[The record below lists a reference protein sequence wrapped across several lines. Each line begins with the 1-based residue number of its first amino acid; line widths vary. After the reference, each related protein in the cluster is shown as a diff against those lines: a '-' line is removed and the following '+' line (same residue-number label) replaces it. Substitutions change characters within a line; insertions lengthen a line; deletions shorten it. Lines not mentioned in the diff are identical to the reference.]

1 MENENV
7 IQSTPFGVIVQREP
21 DEEIGI
27 TTEYLPPVMPE
38 RLPEPIR
45 LLISRTPE
53 PMQSAV
59 AMAVFPPLGAHLF
72 KVRCSYWDNRDYEP
86 AFMNIVVA
94 PHSSGKSAVNRP
106 IEYIMADIEERD
118 ERSRRVENEWKL
130 QCSMMPASREHPP
143 RPTDICIQSIS
154 ADMTNATF
162 VQRLVDAE
170 GRTLYT
176 SMDEIEMLNSLRTG
190 HRNSNVGVILR
201 LAFDRSK
208 YGQERVGA
216 TSITGRASLR
226 WNWNASTTP
235 MRARSF
241 FRHLIVDGTLSRISF
256 ATIVHE
262 EENWGLK
269 RYAYGAY
276 GPEFATRLKP
286 YIDLLNT
293 CEGII
298 DCAEAKQWAE
308 ELMDELITFA
318 RDCEN
323 KDYALLSRRAVL
335 IAFFRAIVLYI
346 MNGRQWSDE
355 IAQFCAWTARYDMWC
370 KMRFF
375 GDFIR
380 EELEGENKGIRPGPR
395 NLLDM
400 LPTEFSR
407 QDLADMRRLMGKDS
421 KGTLNQ
427 LGVWKNRGYIV
438 ETERFHYKKQPQ
450 APQ

>member
-1 MENENV
+1 MSALNLSLWPHRRCDKAFLLLCEGADAGILRLATTTKNSARRTRARIITVV
-7 IQSTPFGVIVQREP
+7 IT
-21 DEEIGI
+21 
-27 TTEYLPPVMPE
+27 
-38 RLPEPIR
+38 
-45 LLISRTPE
+45 ISAFLHTFRSG
-53 PMQSAV
+53 QIFNFANSRWL
-59 AMAVFPPLGAHLF
+59 VF
-72 KVRCSYWDNRDYEP
+72 V
-86 AFMNIVVA
+86 
-94 PHSSGKSAVNRP
+94 
-106 IEYIMADIEERD
+106 
-118 ERSRRVENEWKL
+118 
-130 QCSMMPASREHPP
+130 PP

-241 FRHLIVDGTLSRISF
+241 FRHLIADGTLSRISF

-380 EELEGENKGIRPGPR
+380 KELEGENKGIRPGPR